1 MDVEADAGAVGEFP
15 PFVRAE
21 DGVGFGDGGAGV
33 EEFDF
38 SLDRA
43 NDQFGFWK
51 WFGKIGDLG
60 RKGLFRL
67 LPEGGGWGQ
76 KEGGEALGGPVRGS
90 SAGVAF
96 GQRNKFINPAQAE
109 ETLRLLDGMAPEEV
123 EIF

>member
-15 PFVRAE
+15 PLVWAE
-21 DGVGFGDGGAGV
+21 DGVGFGDSSSGI

-43 NDQFGFWK
+43 NDQFGFGK

-60 RKGLFRL
+60 RKGLFRF

-109 ETLRLLDGMAPEEV
+109 ETLRLLNGMAPEEV